1 MTYPTAPRSITHV
14 IYDLDGLLLDTES
27 INIAVS
33 DHIAT
38 RYQRP
43 YDPKMQSLVLGRDAI
58 ASAKIL
64 IDVLDLPISPEEF
77 VRQRRS
83 LIDTWN
89 RTPNPMPGARDL
101 SHQFHRSGISQAIA
115 TSSTRDTFEQKRA
128 HHVEWFA
135 IFEAIVVRDDPAV
148 NASKPAPDSFLVAAE
163 RLGAKPNQ
171 CLVFEDSISG
181 MEGAIAAGM
190 AVVAVPSAH
199 SDPADYGAADLVLD
213 SLESFAPTP
222 WDLPALAP
230 IQAPPLTSISS
241 PKVTLN
247 AG

>member
-1 MTYPTAPRSITHV
+1 MNHPTSPRSITHV

-43 YDPKMQSLVLGRDAI
+43 YEPKMQSLVLGRDAI

-64 IDVLDLPISPEEF
+64 VDVLDLPITPEEF
-77 VRQRRS
+77 VRQRRH

-89 RTPNPMPGARDL
+89 RAPAPMPGAREL
-101 SHQFHRSGISQAIA
+101 SYHLHRCGIGQGIA
-115 TSSTRDTFEQKRA
+115 TSSTRDTFEQKRT
-128 HHVEWFA
+128 HHPDWFA
-135 IFEAIVVRDDPAV
+135 IFETVVVRDDPAV
-148 NASKPAPDSFLVAAE
+148 KASKPAPDSFLVAAE
-163 RLGAKPNQ
+163 RLGAKPSN

-181 MEGAIAAGM
+181 MKAAIAAGM
-190 AVVAVPSAH
+190 AVVAIPSVH
-199 SDPADYGAADLVLD
+199 SNPADYNEADLVLK
-213 SLESFAPTP
+213 SLDDFDPAL
-222 WDLPALAP
+222 WDLSGFANVQPSERAV
-230 IQAPPLTSISS
+230 SVS
-241 PKVTLN
+241 KVSLV

>member
-1 MTYPTAPRSITHV
+1 MNHPTSPRSISHV

-38 RYQRP
+38 QYQRP

-64 IDVLDLPISPEEF
+64 VDVLALPISPEEF

-83 LIDTWN
+83 LIATWN
-89 RTPNPMPGARDL
+89 RAPAPMPGAQKL
-101 SHQFHRSGISQAIA
+101 SRHLHRRGIGQAIA
-115 TSSTRDTFEQKRA
+115 TSSTRDTFEQKRV
-128 HHVEWFA
+128 HHPDWFA
-135 IFEAIVVRDDPAV
+135 IFKTVVVRDDPAV
-148 NASKPAPDSFLVAAE
+148 KASKPAPDSFLVAAE
-163 RLGAKPNQ
+163 RLGADPNN

-181 MEGAIAAGM
+181 MKAAIAAGM
-190 AVVAVPSAH
+190 AVVAVPSVH
-199 SDPADYGAADLVLD
+199 SDPAGYDAADLVLRSIEEFD
-213 SLESFAPTP
+213 PAPWNLPRFANVQASARTVNASQVSLM
-222 WDLPALAP
+222 
-230 IQAPPLTSISS
+230 
-241 PKVTLN
+241 

>member
-1 MTYPTAPRSITHV
+1 MNHPTSPRSISHV

-43 YDPKMQSLVLGRDAI
+43 YDPKMQSLVLGRDAN

-64 IDVLDLPISPEEF
+64 VDVLDLPISSEEF

-83 LIDTWN
+83 LIATWN
-89 RTPNPMPGARDL
+89 RAPAPMPGAREL
-101 SHQFHRSGISQAIA
+101 SRHLHRSGIAQAIA

-128 HHVEWFA
+128 HHPDWFA
-135 IFEAIVVRDDPAV
+135 IFETVVVRDDSAV
-148 NASKPAPDSFLVAAE
+148 KASKPAPDSFLVAAE
-163 RLGAKPNQ
+163 RLGANPGN

-181 MEGAIAAGM
+181 MKAAIAAGM
-190 AVVAVPSAH
+190 VVVAVPSVH
-199 SDPADYGAADLVLD
+199 SDPTDYDAADLVLR
-213 SLESFAPTP
+213 SLEEFDPTP
-222 WDLPALAP
+222 WNLPAFSNVSP
-230 IQAPPLTSISS
+230 SKRIISTS
-241 PKVTLN
+241 KVSLM